1 MPHWSTSAIASLFV
15 LSSIVSQG
23 KADVKALPCQ
33 NNEVR
38 IAQELLLQVIS
49 GGTDIQPAS
58 NPCLNPKNPVY
69 RLTRVNHANPSET
82 PDPREAAR
90 VTVSDRSRIVQLQAL
105 GPDHWEAKF
114 EIQPENA
121 PLIRD
126 RFTFLV
132 HLSPLLSR
140 TLKCGDIVDL
150 PTQRFLRPSKSE
162 ECPKLP
168 ELSHSL
174 QKH

>member
-1 MPHWSTSAIASLFV
+1 MLHWSTSTIVSFTLVSL
-15 LSSIVSQG
+15 IVSQG

-33 NNEVR
+33 NNEAR

-58 NPCLNPKNPVY
+58 NPCLNSKNPVY

-82 PDPREAAR
+82 PNPREAAR
-90 VTVSDRSRIVQLQAL
+90 VTNSDRSRIVQLQAL

-114 EIQPENA
+114 EIQPKNA
-121 PLIRD
+121 ALMRD

-150 PTQRFLRPSKSE
+150 PTQRFLKPSKVE
-162 ECPKLP
+162 ECPNLP
-168 ELSHSL
+168 ELSTSL
-174 QKH
+174 QKQ